1 MKSKVGSAVVLATLL
16 MSICSVVNAKSAKTE
31 TIIDAGDKVSFATG
45 VAQVKGEMAPGGRFE
60 YLDSLERDQVNT
72 RLNDMQALYDK
83 FGTVQQMDQT
93 SKVRL
98 FDDQEA
104 VNATLTRRDGT
115 RLVCTNDA
123 PIGSH
128 IPRTVCHPYSEVEQA
143 HLESQKVLQNTL
155 KMPSTHKPGG

>member
-1 MKSKVGSAVVLATLL
+1 MLFATSL
-16 MSICSVVNAKSAKTE
+16 MSIYALVDAKSVKTE
-31 TIIDAGDKVSFATG
+31 TIINASDKVSFAAG
-45 VAQVKGEMAPGGRFE
+45 VAQVKGEMAPGGGFE
-60 YLDSLERDQVNT
+60 YLDSLERNQVNT

-83 FGTVQQMDQT
+83 FDTVQQMDQT

-143 HLESQKVLQNTL
+143 HHESQKVMQNTM
-155 KMPSTHKPGG
+155 KMPSTHSGG